1 MLYPVVNE
9 TSKKKKKKK
18 FKAESKDIS
27 FDFLSFKLGTYLL
40 IRKLAMF
47 RVPGNHE
54 NFGAVLNFFFGDLV
68 ENVPWD
74 GRR

>member
-1 MLYPVVNE
+1 MKHQKKR
-9 TSKKKKKKK
+9 KKKE

-54 NFGAVLNFFFGDLV
+54 NFEGF
-68 ENVPWD
+68 
-74 GRR
+74 